1 MIYIV
6 KNVLDVKFEVDFEMD
21 IIECGN
27 IVENGEIIV
36 GQKDYSRNEKGNFYE
51 CFMS

>member
-1 MIYIV
+1 MFWEYYKLWFDILLIYIV

-27 IVENGEIIV
+27 IVENGEILV
-36 GQKDYSRNEKGNFYE
+36 G
-51 CFMS
+51 